1 MATRSAVSRSGVGA
15 SRSWREDAACHHV
28 DPELFFPVERGHG
41 AAYELELARSVC
53 ARCPV
58 RSECMLAALELR
70 VTDGIWGGLTVA
82 ELRRVVALPRRQ
94 AS

>member
-1 MATRSAVSRSGVGA
+1 
-15 SRSWREDAACHHV
+15 
-28 DPELFFPVERGHG
+28 
-41 AAYELELARSVC
+41 
-53 ARCPV
+53 
-58 RSECMLAALELR
+58 MLAALELR